1 MNPENKQI
9 QISSIVTV
17 KQLAEAFD
25 VPVTVVI
32 KQLLSN
38 GVLATINDNI
48 DFETAAIIAD
58 DLGYEV
64 LQVQDASTT
73 AAEEMISQR
82 KSREGA
88 DTRPPVVTVL
98 GHVDHGKTSLLDYI
112 RKTKVAAGES
122 GGITQ
127 HMGAYQ
133 VDYKGRKVTF
143 LDTPGHEAFSAIRA
157 QGTKVTDVAILI
169 VAGDEG
175 IKPQTIEAIELVHA
189 AQVPMV
195 VAVTKIDKPESNL
208 LRVEQELAAHNIVTE
223 RWGGKDVVI
232 GVSSKTG
239 EGVDDLLEL
248 VLLTADMQNLRA
260 DDAAPATGVIIE
272 AKHDP
277 RVGFSATVLVDNG
290 TLHVGDAFVASL
302 QAGKVKSME
311 DFTGRRVKEAGP
323 SMPVRITGFSV
334 APAPGDIFEVM
345 ESDKAAKERVA
356 QKTKRATARK
366 AAVNSSDLSKLSA
379 QIRAARLSNLNIVLK
394 ADAEGSL
401 AAIRAQLEHIK
412 TDKGLIR
419 IVGEGIG
426 NISESDVLSAVG
438 EKAFVIGFKVD
449 VTAPAKSIAKKDDVK
464 ILTYDII
471 YNLTDDLARIL
482 LDSIAP
488 ERVEIT
494 AGKATVLKVFRDT
507 KDEKIIG
514 MKVLSGRIIAGNT
527 VRFSREG
534 EENFAEGVVKAI
546 KHVADEIKEA
556 LPGNELGFL
565 VKTTAKGIL
574 EGDSAEFV
582 KVEMKKASLL

>member
-64 LQVQDASTT
+64 SQIQDASVT
-73 AAEEMISQR
+73 AAEEMMSQR

-175 IKPQTIEAIELVHA
+175 IKPQTIEAIELIHA

-223 RWGGKDVVI
+223 RWGGKDVVV

-248 VLLTADMQNLRA
+248 VLLTADMQNLRS
-260 DDAAPATGVIIE
+260 DEDAPATGVIIE

-311 DFTGRRVKEAGP
+311 DFTGKRVKEAGP
-323 SMPVRITGFSV
+323 SMPVRITGFSI

-464 ILTYDII
+464 ILTYDVI

-488 ERVEIT
+488 ERVEID
-494 AGKATVLKVFRDT
+494 AGKATVLKIFRDT

-514 MKVLSGRIIAGNT
+514 MKVLSGRIVAGNT
-527 VRFSREG
+527 VRFSREN
-534 EENFAEGVVKAI
+534 EPNFAEGTVKAI
-546 KHVADEIKEA
+546 KHLTDELKEA

-565 VKTTAKGIL
+565 IKTTAKGIL